1 MSVIYLVLVPNHL
14 AHKYLHI
21 YNLYDM
27 FLFIVYILFFLIYVR
42 NTLASCEAYDVY
54 TASMP
59 NSVHKDAIYG
69 HGRESKEYLI
79 HLIFRYQPNPETG
92 LAYGH
97 YNFLMPTKGEDASA
111 SSDTKIIKI
120 QKLPVTEERHTTQEN
135 IHNFFEKC
143 KDHQSKATI
152 NPPKQ
157 TGPPKAPADKDTTQA
172 NVDAMFAKCI
182 DHQNKVAKK
191 APVCEPVMKQ
201 VVERDTT
208 QKNIDALF
216 AAFPG
221 ANVGPPPVPPS
232 NSSHK
237 ICADEPAAHGLQD
250 GHEATKHA
258 GAESPPLPP
267 PDSTPNQSDDESAA
281 HGLQDGHEATKHA
294 GAESPPLPPPDSTP
308 NQSDDELA
316 EHGLDQIHDRCD
328 DQCGVEATK
337 DASAEPATTH
347 TSAEPPPPSP
357 TVSVHD
363 RCDDERAVHDLPAEH
378 DATKHARAEPSPIP
392 PTVSVHHQRDD
403 EPNAHDHQAEPETT
417 PMTEI
422 QIEMEKKV
430 ILGDSHGNNYG
441 DSHGKE
447 GDPGRATMS
456 LASSPLQAS
465 GTGSQE
471 QDQTPTDVEYARVK
485 SIVDRISNFQR
496 SSGSNLTSES
506 EDEQAEANGSFEAEQ
521 VENNSISCDEAIPED
536 EDTKSNGIAEDEETP
551 IKNAELAP
559 AVSSHDMD
567 SAEVETTT
575 HDTDTMVSVLRLPGP
590 ECERILATLK
600 SPHDVVMVWCSRKIL
615 GEVYLIK
622 GMESVVLGKAS
633 VEDQHRV
640 SSFAELRKLRCFKDA
655 TPDLRTL
662 WKNRVLHEEKQLY
675 VWKIVG
681 IELFDKPLYL
691 HGCRF
696 PKHCRIDLKNLKP
709 AVDVELPGLDLQETA
724 LYFLNRLGE
733 QDLQRLQDTMQHL
746 DNCVIRVGTACSGT
760 DIAVSVLKSTMAA
773 FSKHFNVSWLSEF
786 D

>member
-1 MSVIYLVLVPNHL
+1 MIFSCFLYLNV
-14 AHKYLHI
+14 
-21 YNLYDM
+21 
-27 FLFIVYILFFLIYVR
+27 FFLMYVR

-69 HGRESKEYLI
+69 HGRESKEYLV
-79 HLIFRYQPNPETG
+79 HLIFRYQANPETG
-92 LAYGH
+92 VAYGH

-135 IHNFFEKC
+135 IHHFFEKC
-143 KDHQSKATI
+143 KDHQSKATV

-232 NSSHK
+232 NSLHK

-267 PDSTPNQSDDESAA
+267 PDSTPD
-281 HGLQDGHEATKHA
+281 
-294 GAESPPLPPPDSTP
+294 
-308 NQSDDELA
+308 QSDDELA
-316 EHGLDQIHDRCD
+316 AHGLDQIHDRCD
-328 DQCGVEATK
+328 DQCDVHDLQAKHEATN

-403 EPNAHDHQAEPETT
+403 EPNAHDHQVEPETT

-422 QIEMEKKV
+422 QIE
-430 ILGDSHGNNYG
+430 ITSPSQPTTFG

-447 GDPGRATMS
+447 GDPGKATMS
-456 LASSPLQAS
+456 LGSSTLQAS
-465 GTGSQE
+465 ETGSQE
-471 QDQTPTDVEYARVK
+471 QDHTPNDVEYARVK
-485 SIVDRISNFQR
+485 SIVERISNFQR

-536 EDTKSNGIAEDEETP
+536 EDTKSNGIAEDEETS
-551 IKNAELAP
+551 IKKAELAP

-622 GMESVVLGKAS
+622 GMESVVLGKAL

-675 VWKIVG
+675 VWRIVG

-696 PKHCRIDLKNLKP
+696 PKHCRIDLKKLKP